1 MMLSNLLSGKRSQT
15 QSRTRNRPWLTAG
28 VCLAAVGL
36 VAGCTSK
43 HYAKRADDETYRIIA
58 KKEAAIFGRTNEFT
72 IDTKYSGI
80 DPYELKAQ
88 QIISERLEAGDKLL
102 TLPDALEIAAQNS
115 RDYQLQKE
123 RLYLTSLTL
132 TGNRYNFGP
141 QFLAQ
146 STGTLGRDSAADTSG
161 RVAST
166 AEGTQLLRTGGRL
179 TATLANGLFKY
190 FTGAP
195 QKEAV
200 TVVSLEFVQPLLRGA
215 WAKVAAE
222 NLTQAER
229 NVVYELRT
237 YNQFQKSFAV
247 NIVSSYYRI
256 LREKDTVR
264 NQYSNYLRLKVSME
278 RTVALAAA
286 PGRLTPTPTQA
297 DLARQSELQARRNYI
312 SAVKRY
318 QDVVNDFKI
327 TLGLPVG
334 LELKFDDK
342 ALDDIRAIGLT
353 PLNFDQVAG
362 YQFAVTNQLEMLN
375 SIDQFEDTQRKIRVA
390 ASGLKPGLNF
400 FARADLDS
408 EGNIDY
414 SKFDIDKVRVS
425 TGLNLDLPIDRLLE
439 RNVYR
444 TALVNFEARIRTLS
458 LELDDLRRD
467 ISEGLRNLDQLARSY
482 EIQKMELQ
490 LADRRVEREEML
502 LEAGRSQIRDLIESQ
517 DARIRSQNGV
527 TQTLVDYHIARMNL
541 LLRIGLM
548 KTDIDRFWVAD
559 QQLPGHIATAPLS
572 PAVLAAPESMIT
584 PDQLFG
590 N

>member
-1 MMLSNLLSGKRSQT
+1 MMYKSLSGKQSAGS
-15 QSRTRNRPWLTAG
+15 SRTGNRLWLGLSFSLLG
-28 VCLAAVGL
+28 VLAL
-36 VAGCTSK
+36 AGCSSK
-43 HYAKRADDETYRIIA
+43 QYAKRADKEAYRIIA
-58 KKEAAIFGRTNEFT
+58 QKEAAIFGRTNAFNIE
-72 IDTKYSGI
+72 TKYSAI

-88 QIISERLEAGDKLL
+88 QIISERLETGDKLL
-102 TLPDALEIAAQNS
+102 TLPDALEVAVQNS
-115 RDYQLQKE
+115 RDYQLNKE
-123 RLYLTSLTL
+123 RLYLTALTL
-132 TGNRYNFGP
+132 TGSRYGFGP
-141 QFLAQ
+141 QFLAK
-146 STGTLGRDSAADTSG
+146 SDGTVTRDSGADVSG
-161 RVAST
+161 SVDST
-166 AEGTQLLRTGGRL
+166 LQAEQLLRTGGRL

-195 QKEAV
+195 QKEAIS
-200 TVVSLEFVQPLLRGA
+200 VVSMDFVQPLLRGA

-229 NVVYELRT
+229 NVVYELRS
-237 YNQFQKSFAV
+237 YNHFQKTFAV

-264 NQYSNYLRLKVSME
+264 NQYSNYLRLKASAE
-278 RTVALAAA
+278 RSAALAKD
-286 PGRLTPTPTQA
+286 RLSPTQA
-297 DLARQSELQARRNYI
+297 DQARQSELQARRNYI

-342 ALDDIRAIGLT
+342 ALDDIRETGLI
-353 PLNFDQVAG
+353 PLQFDQVVG
-362 YQFAVTNQLEMLN
+362 YHVAVTNQLEVLN
-375 SIDQFEDTQRKIRVA
+375 AIDQFEDTQRKIRVA

-400 FARADLDS
+400 FARADLNS
-408 EGNIDY
+408 EGPIDY
-414 SKFDIDKVRVS
+414 AKFNIDKVRVE

-439 RNVYR
+439 RNTYR

-467 ISEGLRNLDQLARSY
+467 ISEALRNLDQLSQSY
-482 EIQKMELQ
+482 EVQKVELR
-490 LADRRVEREEML
+490 LAERRVEREEL
-502 LEAGRSQIRDLIESQ
+502 LLQAGRSQIRDLLEAQ

-527 TQTLVDYHIARMNL
+527 TQTLVDYHIARLNL
-541 LLRIGLM
+541 LLRIGVL
-548 KTDIDRFWVAD
+548 KTDEDRFWIAEQPLPGQAD
-559 QQLPGHIATAPLS
+559 QAVVPTTTPAASSITEPL
-572 PAVLAAPESMIT
+572 IT